1 MELPKLL
8 VWFVYKDFERTLL
21 RSQEQP
27 TKAWQIPHCVGL
39 LFLVC
44 LLLYLSAL
52 LSSVRLYKHMEDGAM
67 APMSTGSMSVTTVVL
82 LGTFASDEVAQPWM
96 PEGDLV
102 QGYQTLLKNGE
113 WMLTSHLSLA
123 YC

>member
-1 MELPKLL
+1 
-8 VWFVYKDFERTLL
+8 
-21 RSQEQP
+21 
-27 TKAWQIPHCVGL
+27 
-39 LFLVC
+39 
-44 LLLYLSAL
+44 
-52 LSSVRLYKHMEDGAM
+52 M

-82 LGTFASDEVAQPWM
+82 LGTFASDEVAQPRM